1 MRTLFIDTETTG
13 LYPHR
18 DRVTLFQY
26 MWEGD
31 KTATLIQKPNYSDIH
46 ALLDSADRIIGHNLS
61 FDFGMLGYIPKH
73 YKKFDDTLYLS
84 RICDFKEREHSLD
97 AVVKRTFGYDLYRNL
112 DKKKLQRTDWS
123 QDELTEEQI
132 KYASLDVEVLPTIY
146 ARFQYA
152 IDNPIY
158 KFDKRSIIAG
168 LRVQAHGLPVL
179 HDEVRDEAHN
189 VKSEL
194 ERVLA
199 LLPFNPN
206 SPKQVTSHF
215 GISSSGDR
223 VMAGLE
229 ADGDNLAKLTRTA
242 RGQAKYHNFLSKLN
256 ENVRYRGTL
265 QPAARS
271 GRFTSSKE
279 NIQNLPRDTKKFIGV
294 DPGRVIISADF
305 AQLELRTIAA
315 ITGDKTMVEL
325 FINGEDLHNFAAKE
339 LFGPD
344 FTKEQ
349 RQIAKVFNFSTLYG
363 AGAGTIGLI
372 LLTQT
377 GIKLPEDEIN
387 RLKRKWLNT
396 FSGIAQWQRQGSTRH
411 EMGIAH
417 RTPHGRRYVSE
428 RFTDH
433 LSIENQGAGAE
444 VARIALHYIDDN
456 LPVSCKLINFIHDS
470 YAAECENAPAL
481 YKEAAKVIH
490 EGMVY
495 AWERAPF
502 DKHGIPMPVEVGVA
516 HNLKDADTL
525 SNCLYIY
532 EGK

>member
-13 LYPHR
+13 LYPHK

-26 MWEGD
+26 KWDDEPVQ
-31 KTATLIQKPNYSDIH
+31 LIQNPNYSEIH
-46 ALLDSADRIIGHNLS
+46 ALLDSADRIVGHNLP

-73 YKKFDDTLYLS
+73 YKHFDDTLYLS
-84 RICDFKEREHSLD
+84 RIKDFKEREHGLD
-97 AVVKRTFGYDLYRNL
+97 AVVKRTFGYDLYRDL
-112 DKKKLQRTDWS
+112 DKKKLQKTNWAA
-123 QDELTEEQI
+123 DELTPEQI
-132 KYASLDVEVLPTIY
+132 KYASLDVEVLPTVY
-146 ARFQYA
+146 ARLMYS

-168 LRVQAHGLPVL
+168 LRTQRHGLPVR
-179 HDEVRDEAHN
+179 HQAVQDERAMVEID
-189 VKSEL
+189 L
-194 ERVLA
+194 QRVLA

-215 GISSSGDR
+215 GIPSSGDR
-223 VMAGLE
+223 VMAELE
-229 ADGDNLAKLTRTA
+229 ADGNDLARLTRTA
-242 RGQAKYHNFLSKLN
+242 RGLAKYHNFLDKLDRD
-256 ENVRYRGTL
+256 ERYCGTL

-279 NIQNLPRDTKKFIGV
+279 NIQNLPRDTKKFIGS
-294 DPGRVIISADF
+294 DTNVIISADF
-305 AQLELRTIAA
+305 AQLELRTVAA
-315 ITGDKTMVEL
+315 IAEDQTMIEL

-339 LFGPD
+339 LFGAD

-377 GIKLPEDEIN
+377 GIKLPEHEIG
-387 RLKRKWLNT
+387 RLKRKWLDT
-396 FSGIAQWQRQGSTRH
+396 FQGVARWQRQGSTRH
-411 EMGIAH
+411 EMGLAH

-456 LPVSCKLINFIHDS
+456 LPADCKLINFIHDS
-470 YAAECENAPAL
+470 YAAECANDPVV
-481 YKEAAKVIH
+481 YQKSAKVIYN
-490 EGMVY
+490 GMRY

-502 DKHGIPMPVEVGVA
+502 DKHGIDMPVEVGVA
-516 HNLKDADTL
+516 HNLKDADAL

-532 EGK
+532 EG

>member
-13 LYPHR
+13 LHPHK

-26 MWEGD
+26 KWDDEPVQ
-31 KTATLIQKPNYSDIH
+31 LIQNPDYAEIH
-46 ALLDSADRIIGHNLS
+46 TLLDSADRIVGHNLP

-73 YKKFDDTLYLS
+73 YKHFDDTLYLS
-84 RICDFKEREHSLD
+84 RIKDYKEREHGLD

-112 DKKKLQRTDWS
+112 DKKKLQKTNWAA
-123 QDELTEEQI
+123 DELTPEQI
-132 KYASLDVEVLPTIY
+132 KYASLDVEVLPTVY
-146 ARFQYA
+146 ARLMYS

-168 LRVQAHGLPVL
+168 LRTQRHGLPVRHL
-179 HDEVRDEAHN
+179 AVQEERAMVEID
-189 VKSEL
+189 L
-194 ERVLA
+194 QRVLS

-215 GISSSGDR
+215 GIPSSGDR
-223 VMAGLE
+223 VMAELE
-229 ADGDNLAKLTRTA
+229 ADGNDLARLTRTA
-242 RGQAKYHNFLSKLN
+242 RGLAKYHNFLDKLDRD
-256 ENVRYRGTL
+256 ERYCGTL

-279 NIQNLPRDTKKFIGV
+279 NIQNLPRDTKKFIGS
-294 DPGRVIISADF
+294 DTNVIISADF
-305 AQLELRTIAA
+305 AQLELRTVAA
-315 ITGDKTMVEL
+315 IAEDRTMIDL

-339 LFGPD
+339 LFGAD

-377 GIKLPEDEIN
+377 GIKLPEHEIG
-387 RLKRKWLNT
+387 RLKRKWLDT
-396 FSGIAQWQRQGSTRH
+396 FQGVARWQRQGATRH
-411 EMGIAH
+411 EMGLAH

-456 LPVSCKLINFIHDS
+456 LPADCKLINFIHDS
-470 YAAECENAPAL
+470 YAAECANDPVV
-481 YKEAAKVIH
+481 YQKAAKVIYN
-490 EGMVY
+490 GMRY

-502 DKHGIPMPVEVGVA
+502 DKHGIEMPVEVGVA

-532 EGK
+532 EG

>member
-1 MRTLFIDTETTG
+1 MRTLYIDTETTG
-13 LYPHR
+13 LYPHK

-26 MWEGD
+26 LWEGD
-31 KTATLIQKPNYSDIH
+31 KTATLIQNPSYKEIY
-46 ALLDSADRIIGHNLS
+46 ALLDSAELIIGHNLS

-73 YKKFDDTLYLS
+73 YTQFDDTLYLS
-84 RICDFKEREHSLD
+84 RIVDYKEREHSLD

-112 DKKKLQRTDWS
+112 DKKKMQKTDWAQS
-123 QDELTEEQI
+123 ELTEEQV
-132 KYASLDVEVLPTIY
+132 KYASLDVEVLPTIFSRF
-146 ARFQYA
+146 ARFT
-152 IDNPIY
+152 DDPIY

-168 LRVQAHGLPVL
+168 LRVQTHGLPVL
-179 HDEVRDEAHN
+179 HDEVKEEAHT
-189 VKSEL
+189 VQDEL
-194 ERVLA
+194 QRVLA

-206 SPKQVTSHF
+206 SSKQVTSHF
-215 GISSSGDR
+215 GIPSSGDR
-223 VMAGLE
+223 VMAGIE
-229 ADGDNLAKLTRTA
+229 ADGDPMAKLVRTA
-242 RGQAKYHNFLSKLN
+242 RGQAKYHNFLSKLV

-294 DPGRVIISADF
+294 DQGSVIISADF

-315 ITGDKTMVEL
+315 ITGDETMVEL
-325 FINGEDLHNFAAKE
+325 FRNGEDLHNFAAKE
-339 LFGPD
+339 LFGAD

-377 GIKLPEDEIN
+377 GIKLPEHEIN

-456 LPVSCKLINFIHDS
+456 LPDGVKLINFIHDS
-470 YAAECENAPAL
+470 YAAECLNDSVI
-481 YKEAAKVIH
+481 YQEAAKVIH
-490 EGMVY
+490 KGMTY

-502 DKHGIPMPVEVGVA
+502 NKRGIPMPVEVGVA